1 MRILCLIPLFFALLI
16 GCSTQPHDVS
26 SWKGESLSR
35 LIEVYGIPANFLKLG
50 DGNRI
55 VEFHHSINKLVGNT
69 CRLSFM
75 IDKSNKVLGGHATN
89 KKVNC

>member
-1 MRILCLIPLFFALLI
+1 MRILCLIPLFVVLLI

-26 SWKGESLSR
+26 SWKGELLSR
-35 LIEVYGIPANFLKLG
+35 LIEVYGMPANFLKLE

-55 VEFHHSINKLVGNT
+55 VEFHHSMNKLADNT

-75 IDKSNKVLGGHATN
+75 IDRSNKVLGGHATN
-89 KKVNC
+89 GKNNC